1 VKLLTHGNIFD
12 KSGER
17 EMSVNIE
24 GRVWRFGKD
33 IDTDELFAGRF
44 IMVGD
49 ERNPEAYKRSIL
61 KGAFESLS
69 TIGKENQN
77 IPHGFIEAVSRVVS
91 GYEKNVQEDQMALKG
106 HIIVAGEN
114 FGIGSSRQQAAE
126 ALRFFGIV
134 ACLAETIHRI
144 FFRNFWNLNGIAID
158 QKGISS
164 IFETGD
170 IARVDLQQYVAHNLT
185 NKKESKLGIKLPP
198 EFIAMYEAGGLIPYH
213 RKRTHKLL

>member
-1 VKLLTHGNIFD
+1 MI
-12 KSGER
+12 
-17 EMSVNIE
+17 IE
-24 GRVWRFGKD
+24 GQVWRFGKD

-49 ERNPEAYKRSIL
+49 ERDPEAYKKSIL

-69 TIGKENQN
+69 TIGKGNKN
-77 IPHGFIEAVSRVVS
+77 IPDGFIDAVSRVVS
-91 GYEKNVQEDQMALKG
+91 GYNKDVQEDKMALKG
-106 HIIVAGEN
+106 HLIIAGEN

-126 ALRFFGIV
+126 ALRFFGIS

-158 QKGISS
+158 QRGISS

-170 IARVDLQQYVAHNLT
+170 IARIDLQQYIVHNLT
-185 NKKESKLGIKLPP
+185 NKKEIKLRIKLPD
-198 EFIAMYEAGGLIPYH
+198 EFIAMYNEGGLIPYH
-213 RKRTHKLL
+213 RKH